1 MDHQQ
6 PDCRYLHRRFLQPL
20 SQRISAQYADRGCVG
35 RVLSRR
41 RIPLLHDTLLLK
53 QQLVEN
59 RGCGIWND
67 LPSDLTMN
75 FTPARSQHINFP
87 ARRAGTA
94 RPTSGD
100 NRCPHRAVVVGTR
113 LNRNGAVDVGPSPGA
128 NATNDGGLGTGLP
141 PRGVRQDH
149 HPVRRAL
156 PLWGRG
162 RPAVASGPGEGPPD
176 LPTEW
181 FRLSGCF
188 EICLA
193 VESGTG
199 VPPVRPVICGN
210 RTGGTPVPL
219 FFEHARS
226 DGQRLSNATDG
237 IQPGCRR

>member
-1 MDHQQ
+1 MLYK
-6 PDCRYLHRRFLQPL
+6 RLL
-20 SQRISAQYADRGCVG
+20 
-35 RVLSRR
+35 
-41 RIPLLHDTLLLK
+41 PLLHDTLLLK
-53 QQLVEN
+53 QRPIEN